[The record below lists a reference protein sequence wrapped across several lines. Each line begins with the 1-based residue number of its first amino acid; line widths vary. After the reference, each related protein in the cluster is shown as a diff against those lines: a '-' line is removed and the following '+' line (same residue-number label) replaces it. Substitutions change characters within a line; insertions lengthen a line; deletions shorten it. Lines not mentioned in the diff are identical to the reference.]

1 MRSAVARLWWRCFPL
16 GGSFAWLQLR
26 SDPLRFAAAVAGI
39 AFAAVMVTF
48 QLGLYEALTEGAV
61 IVHRSLRGDLMMIS
75 RQYEFIAINE
85 GFTERRLAQA
95 RALPEVASVAALY
108 VATGKW
114 RNPVDGH
121 FQTIVVFG
129 IRPGEA
135 PFALPE
141 LEASAPALLREG
153 AGFFDRMSR
162 PSYGHVTELF
172 EARGPFETEL
182 NRQHIRIEGLFT
194 LGTTLAVDANLVVG
208 EQTFHT
214 IFPQIPQGFIHVG
227 LIRLRAGAD
236 PVAVRD
242 RLLAFLP
249 ADVNV
254 LTPEQFAQ
262 IEKDYW
268 TGKTPI
274 GFVINAGLIVGL
286 VVGAVIVYQILYT
299 DVTEHLPEY
308 ATLKAM
314 GYDDG
319 FFARLVAGEALIL
332 TVLGYVPGVIAALG
346 VFRLMTAM
354 SSLNPKATPTTLAI
368 VFVLIA
374 GMCAVAGAFATRK
387 LRQARP
393 AEIF

>member
-1 MRSAVARLWWRCFPL
+1 MKSAAARLWWRLFPL
-16 GGSFAWLQLR
+16 GHSFAWLQLR

-85 GFTERRLAQA
+85 GFTERRLEQV
-95 RALPEVASVAALY
+95 RALPEVSSVAALF

-141 LEASAPALLREG
+141 LEAKAPMLLREET
-153 AGFFDRMSR
+153 AFFDRMSR
-162 PSYGHVTELF
+162 PAYGRVTELF
-172 EARGPFETEL
+172 EARGPFDTEL
-182 NRQHIRIEGLFT
+182 NRQHIRVAGLFK

-214 IFPQIPQGFIHVG
+214 IFPQIPQGFINVG
-227 LIRLRAGAD
+227 LIRLQPGAD

-242 RLLAFLP
+242 RLMAFLP
-249 ADVNV
+249 PDVKV
-254 LTPEQFAQ
+254 LTPEEFAQ
-262 IEKDYW
+262 VEKDYW

-286 VVGAVIVYQILYT
+286 IVGAVIVYQILYT

-314 GYDDG
+314 GYSDG

-332 TVLGYVPGVIAALG
+332 TVLGYVPGVITAFG
-346 VFRLMTAM
+346 IFRLMTAM
-354 SSLNPKATPTTLAI
+354 SSLNPQATPVTLVI

>member
-1 MRSAVARLWWRCFPL
+1 M
-16 GGSFAWLQLR
+16 
-26 SDPLRFAAAVAGI
+26 
-39 AFAAVMVTF
+39 
-48 QLGLYEALTEGAV
+48 
-61 IVHRSLRGDLMMIS
+61 
-75 RQYEFIAINE
+75 
-85 GFTERRLAQA
+85 
-95 RALPEVASVAALY
+95 
-108 VATGKW
+108 
-114 RNPVDGH
+114 
-121 FQTIVVFG
+121 
-129 IRPGEA
+129 
-135 PFALPE
+135 
-141 LEASAPALLREG
+141 
-153 AGFFDRMSR
+153 
-162 PSYGHVTELF
+162 
-172 EARGPFETEL
+172 
-182 NRQHIRIEGLFT
+182 
-194 LGTTLAVDANLVVG
+194 
-208 EQTFHT
+208 
-214 IFPQIPQGFIHVG
+214 
-227 LIRLRAGAD
+227 
-236 PVAVRD
+236 RD

-249 ADVNV
+249 PDVQV

-332 TVLGYVPGVIAALG
+332 TVLGYVPGVITSFG

-354 SSLNPKATPTTLAI
+354 SSLNPKATPATLAF

-393 AEIF
+393 ARSSDRPRRCPLHRADHRRARAAPPTARAHSCARSCTALMSISRPARSRSSWATVARARRPFSHW

>member
-1 MRSAVARLWWRCFPL
+1 MRAAAARLWWQWFPL
-16 GGSFAWLQLR
+16 GSSFAWLQLR

-48 QLGLYEALTEGAV
+48 QLGLYEALTEGSV
-61 IVHRSLRGDLMMIS
+61 IVHRRLRGDLMMIS

-85 GFTERRLAQA
+85 GFTERRLEQT
-95 RALPEVASVAALY
+95 RALPEVASVAALD

-114 RNPVDGH
+114 RNPVDGR

-135 PFALPE
+135 PFALPD
-141 LEASAPALLREG
+141 LEASASQLLREDT
-153 AGFFDRMSR
+153 AFFDRTSR
-162 PSYGHVTELF
+162 PAYGHITDLF
-172 EARGPFETEL
+172 ESRGPFETEL
-182 NRQHIRIEGLFT
+182 NRQHIRVEGLFT

-208 EQTFHT
+208 EKTFHN
-214 IFPQIPQGFIHVG
+214 IFPQIPTDFVNVG
-227 LIRLRAGAD
+227 LIRLRPGAD
-236 PVAVRD
+236 PAAVRD

-249 ADVNV
+249 PDVKV
-254 LTPEQFAQ
+254 LTPEEFAQ

-274 GFVINAGLIVGL
+274 GFVVNAGLIVGL
-286 VVGAVIVYQILYT
+286 IVGAVIVYQILYT

-314 GYDDG
+314 GYDDR
-319 FFARLVAGEALIL
+319 FFARLVAGQSLIL
-332 TVLGYVPGVIAALG
+332 TVLGYVPGVLATFG
-346 VFRLMTAM
+346 VFHLMRKM
-354 SSLNPKATPTTLAI
+354 SSLNPQATPATLAI

-374 GMCAVAGAFATRK
+374 GMCGVAGAFATRK

>member
-1 MRSAVARLWWRCFPL
+1 MRSAAARLWWQWFPL
-16 GGSFAWLQLR
+16 GSSFAWLQLR
-26 SDPLRFAAAVAGI
+26 SDPLRFAAAVSGI

-48 QLGLYEALTEGAV
+48 QLGLYEALTEGSV
-61 IVHRSLRGDLMMIS
+61 VVHRRLRGDLMMIS

-85 GFTERRLAQA
+85 GFTERRLQQA
-95 RALPEVASVAALY
+95 RALPEVASVAALD

-114 RNPVDGH
+114 RNPVDGR

-135 PFALPE
+135 PFALPD
-141 LEASAPALLREG
+141 LEANASQLLREDT
-153 AGFFDRMSR
+153 AFFDRTSR
-162 PSYGHVTELF
+162 PAYGHITDLF
-172 EARGPFETEL
+172 ESRGPFETEL
-182 NRQHIRIEGLFT
+182 NRQHLRIEGLFT
-194 LGTTLAVDANLVVG
+194 LGTTLAVDANVVVG
-208 EQTFHT
+208 EKTFHN
-214 IFPQIPQGFIHVG
+214 IFRQIPPGFINVG
-227 LIRLRAGAD
+227 LIRLRPGAD

-242 RLLAFLP
+242 RLVAFLP
-249 ADVNV
+249 PDVKV
-254 LTPEQFAQ
+254 LTPEEFAQ

-274 GFVINAGLIVGL
+274 GFVVNAGLIVGL

-314 GYDDG
+314 GYDDR
-319 FFARLVAGEALIL
+319 FFARLVAGQSLIL
-332 TVLGYVPGVIAALG
+332 TVLGYVPGVFVSFG
-346 VFRLMTAM
+346 VFRLMREM
-354 SSLNPKATPTTLAI
+354 SSLNPQATPATLAI

>member
-1 MRSAVARLWWRCFPL
+1 MRSAAARLWWQWFPL
-16 GGSFAWLQLR
+16 GSSFAWLQLR

-48 QLGLYEALTEGAV
+48 QLGLYQALTEGAV

-85 GFTERRLAQA
+85 GFTERRLQQA
-95 RALPEVASVAALY
+95 RALPEVASVAALD

-114 RNPVDGH
+114 RNPVDGRL
-121 FQTIVVFG
+121 QTIVVFG

-135 PFALPE
+135 PFALPD
-141 LEASAPALLREG
+141 LEASAPELLRENT
-153 AGFFDRMSR
+153 AFFDRTSR
-162 PSYGHVTELF
+162 PAYGHITDLF
-172 EARGPFETEL
+172 ESRGPFETEL
-182 NRQHIRIEGLFT
+182 NRQHIRVEGLFT

-208 EQTFHT
+208 EKTFHN
-214 IFPQIPQGFIHVG
+214 IFPQIPTDFINVG
-227 LIRLRAGAD
+227 LIRLRPGAD

-249 ADVNV
+249 PDVKV
-254 LTPEQFAQ
+254 LTPDDFAQ

-319 FFARLVAGEALIL
+319 FFARLVAGQALIL
-332 TVLGYVPGVIAALG
+332 TVLGYVPGVIATFG
-346 VFRLMTAM
+346 VFRLMREM
-354 SSLNPKATPTTLAI
+354 SSLNPKATPGTLAI

-374 GMCAVAGAFATRK
+374 GMCGVAGAFATRK

>member
-1 MRSAVARLWWRCFPL
+1 MRAAAARLWWRWFPL
-16 GGSFAWLQLR
+16 GSSFAWLQLR

-48 QLGLYEALTEGAV
+48 QLGLYQALTEGSV

-75 RQYEFIAINE
+75 GQYEFIAINE
-85 GFTERRLAQA
+85 SFTERRLQQA
-95 RALPEVASVAALY
+95 RALPEVASVAALN

-114 RNPVDGH
+114 RNPVDGR
-121 FQTIVVFG
+121 FQTMVVFG

-141 LEASAPALLREG
+141 LEAQAPTLLREG
-153 AGFFDRMSR
+153 AAFFDRTSR
-162 PSYGHVTELF
+162 PSYGRVTELF
-172 EARGPFETEL
+172 EERGPFTTEL
-182 NRQHIRIEGLFT
+182 NRQHIRVEGLFT

-208 EQTFHT
+208 EPTFRT
-214 IFPQIPQGFIHVG
+214 LFPQIPPGFIHVG
-227 LIRLRAGAD
+227 LIRLRPGAD

-242 RLLAFLP
+242 RLQAFLP
-249 ADVNV
+249 PDVRV
-254 LTPEQFAQ
+254 LIPEEFAQ

-274 GFVINAGLIVGL
+274 GFVVNAGLIVGL
-286 VVGAVIVYQILYT
+286 IVGAVIVYQILYT

-314 GYDDG
+314 GYDDR
-319 FFARLVAGEALIL
+319 FFARLVAGQSLIL
-332 TVLGYVPGVIAALG
+332 TVMGYVPGVIASFG
-346 VFRLMTAM
+346 VFHLMRKM
-354 SSLNPKATPTTLAI
+354 SSLNPQATPGTLAI

-374 GMCAVAGAFATRK
+374 GMCGVAGAFATRK

>member
-1 MRSAVARLWWRCFPL
+1 MRSAAARLWWHWFPL
-16 GGSFAWLQLR
+16 GRSFAWLQLR

-95 RALPEVASVAALY
+95 RALPEVASVATLH

-141 LEASAPALLREG
+141 LEASAPMLLREG
-153 AGFFDRMSR
+153 AGFFDRLSR

-172 EARGPFETEL
+172 ETHGPFDTEL
-182 NRQHIRIEGLFT
+182 NRQHLRIEGLFT

-208 EQTFHT
+208 EQTFFT
-214 IFPQIPQGFIHVG
+214 LFPQAPEGFTNVG
-227 LIRLRAGAD
+227 LIRLRPGAD

-249 ADVNV
+249 PDVNV
-254 LTPEQFAQ
+254 LTPEQYAQ

-314 GYDDG
+314 GYDDR
-319 FFARLVAGEALIL
+319 FFAGLVAGQALIL
-332 TVLGYVPGVIAALG
+332 TVLGYVPGVITALG

-354 SSLNPKATPTTLAI
+354 SSLNPQATPATLAI

>member
-1 MRSAVARLWWRCFPL
+1 
-16 GGSFAWLQLR
+16 
-26 SDPLRFAAAVAGI
+26 
-39 AFAAVMVTF
+39 
-48 QLGLYEALTEGAV
+48 
-61 IVHRSLRGDLMMIS
+61 MMIS

-85 GFTERRLAQA
+85 SFTERRLQQA
-95 RALPEVASVAALY
+95 RALPEVASVAALN

-114 RNPVDGH
+114 RNPVDGR

-135 PFALPE
+135 PFALPD
-141 LEASAPALLREG
+141 LEASASKLLREDT
-153 AGFFDRMSR
+153 GFFDRTSR
-162 PSYGHVTELF
+162 PSYGHITELF
-172 EARGPFETEL
+172 ESQGPFETEL
-182 NRQHIRIEGLFT
+182 NRQHLRIEGLFT

-208 EQTFHT
+208 EKTFRN
-214 IFPQIPQGFIHVG
+214 IFPQIPPGFIHVG

-249 ADVNV
+249 PDVRV
-254 LTPEQFAQ
+254 LTPEEFAQ

-274 GFVINAGLIVGL
+274 GFVVNAGLIVGL
-286 VVGAVIVYQILYT
+286 IVGAVIVYQILYT

-314 GYDDG
+314 GYDDR
-319 FFARLVAGEALIL
+319 FFARLVAGQALIL
-332 TVLGYVPGVIAALG
+332 TVLGYVPGVIASFA
-346 VFRLMTAM
+346 VFRLMREM
-354 SSLNPKATPTTLAI
+354 SSLNPHVTPATLAI

-387 LRQARP
+387 LRLARP

>member
-1 MRSAVARLWWRCFPL
+1 MRSAAARLWWRWFPL
-16 GGSFAWLQLR
+16 GSPFAWLQLR

-48 QLGLYEALTEGAV
+48 QLGLYQALTEGSV

-85 GFTERRLAQA
+85 GFTERRLQQT
-95 RALPEVASVAALY
+95 RALPEVASVAALD

-114 RNPVDGH
+114 RNPVDGR

-141 LEASAPALLREG
+141 LEANAPTLLREG
-153 AGFFDRMSR
+153 AGFFDRTSR
-162 PSYGHVTELF
+162 PSYGHITELF
-172 EARGPFETEL
+172 EERGPFTTEL

-214 IFPQIPQGFIHVG
+214 LFPQIPPGFIHVG

-249 ADVNV
+249 PDVQV
-254 LTPEQFAQ
+254 LLPEDFAQ
-262 IEKDYW
+262 VEKDYW

-274 GFVINAGLIVGL
+274 GFVVNAGLIVGL
-286 VVGAVIVYQILYT
+286 IVGAVIVYQILYT

-314 GYDDG
+314 GYDDR
-319 FFARLVAGEALIL
+319 FFARLVAGQALIL
-332 TVLGYVPGVIAALG
+332 TVMGYVPGVIASFG
-346 VFRLMTAM
+346 VFHLMRKM
-354 SSLNPKATPTTLAI
+354 SSLNPQATPATLAI

-374 GMCAVAGAFATRK
+374 GMCGVAGAFATRK

>member
-1 MRSAVARLWWRCFPL
+1 MRSAAARLWWQWFPL
-16 GGSFAWLQLR
+16 GSSFAWLQLR

-48 QLGLYEALTEGAV
+48 QLGLYQALTEGAV
-61 IVHRSLRGDLMMIS
+61 IVHRSLRGDLMIIS

-85 GFTERRLAQA
+85 GFTERRLQQA
-95 RALPEVASVAALY
+95 RALPEVASVAALD

-114 RNPVDGH
+114 RNPVDGR

-135 PFALPE
+135 PFALPD
-141 LEASAPALLREG
+141 LEASASQLLREDT
-153 AGFFDRMSR
+153 AFFDRTSR
-162 PSYGHVTELF
+162 PAYGHITDLF
-172 EARGPFETEL
+172 ESKGPFETEL
-182 NRQHIRIEGLFT
+182 NRQHIRVEGLFT

-208 EQTFHT
+208 EKTFHN
-214 IFPQIPQGFIHVG
+214 IFPQIPPGFVNVG
-227 LIRLRAGAD
+227 LIRLRPGAD

-242 RLLAFLP
+242 RLVAFLP
-249 ADVNV
+249 PDVKV
-254 LTPEQFAQ
+254 LTPEEFAQ

-274 GFVINAGLIVGL
+274 GFVVNAGLIVGL

-314 GYDDG
+314 GYDNG
-319 FFARLVAGEALIL
+319 FFARLVAGQSLIL
-332 TVLGYVPGVIAALG
+332 TVLGYVPGVLVSFG
-346 VFRLMTAM
+346 VFRLMREM
-354 SSLNPKATPTTLAI
+354 SSLNPQATPGTLAI
-368 VFVLIA
+368 VFILIA

-387 LRQARP
+387 LRQLRP

>member
-1 MRSAVARLWWRCFPL
+1 MRSAVARLWRQWFPL
-16 GGSFAWLQLR
+16 GNSFAWLQLR
-26 SDPLRFAAAVAGI
+26 SDPLRFAAAISGI

-61 IVHRSLRGDLMMIS
+61 IVHRHLRGDLMMIS
-75 RQYEFIAINE
+75 REHEVRAINE
-85 GFTERRLAQA
+85 GFQERPPEQT
-95 RALPEVASVAALY
+95 RALPEVESVAALD

-114 RNPVDGH
+114 RNPVDGR

-141 LEASAPALLREG
+141 LEASASKLLREG
-153 AGFFDRMSR
+153 TGFFDRTSR

-172 EARGPFETEL
+172 ESRGPFETEL

-208 EQTFHT
+208 GRTFHT
-214 IFPQIPQGFIHVG
+214 IFPQIPPDFINVG
-227 LIRLRAGAD
+227 LIRLRPGAD
-236 PVAVRD
+236 PVSVRD

-249 ADVNV
+249 PDVKV
-254 LTPEQFAQ
+254 LTPDDFAQ

-319 FFARLVAGEALIL
+319 FFARLVTGQALIL
-332 TVLGYVPGVIAALG
+332 TVLGYVPGVIASIG
-346 VFRLMTAM
+346 VFRLMSAM
-354 SSLNPKATPTTLAI
+354 SRLTPQATPATRAI
-368 VFVLIA
+368 GFVLIS
-374 GMCAVAGAFATRK
+374 GMCGAAGALTTRK

>member
-1 MRSAVARLWWRCFPL
+1 MKTAAARLWWQWFPL

-48 QLGLYEALTEGAV
+48 QLGLYQALTEGSV
-61 IVHRSLRGDLMMIS
+61 IVHRSLRSDLMLVS

-85 GFTERRLAQA
+85 SFTERRLQQA
-95 RALPEVASVAALY
+95 RALPEVTSVAALN

-114 RNPVDGH
+114 RNPVDGR
-121 FQTIVVFG
+121 FQTMVVFG

-141 LEASAPALLREG
+141 LEAQAPALLREG
-153 AGFFDRMSR
+153 TAFFDRMSR
-162 PSYGHVTELF
+162 PSYGRVAERF
-172 EARGPFETEL
+172 EAQGPVETEF

-208 EQTFHT
+208 EQTFRT
-214 IFPQIPQGFIHVG
+214 LFPQVPPGFTHVG
-227 LIRLRAGAD
+227 LIRLRPGAD

-242 RLLAFLP
+242 RLRAFLP
-249 ADVNV
+249 PDVQV
-254 LTPEQFAQ
+254 LLPDDFAQ

-274 GFVINAGLIVGL
+274 GFVVNAGLIVGL

-299 DVTEHLPEY
+299 DVAEHLPEY

-314 GYDDG
+314 GYDDR
-319 FFARLVAGEALIL
+319 FFARLVASQSLIL
-332 TVLGYVPGVIAALG
+332 TVCGYVPGVLASFG
-346 VFRLMTAM
+346 VFHLMRKM
-354 SSLNPKATPTTLAI
+354 SSLNPQATLGTLAI

-374 GMCAVAGAFATRK
+374 GMCGVAGAFATRK

>member
-1 MRSAVARLWWRCFPL
+1 MRSAVKRLRSHWFPL

-95 RALPEVASVAALY
+95 RALPEVASVAVLH

-129 IRPGEA
+129 IRPDEA
-135 PFALPE
+135 PFALPD
-141 LEASAPALLREG
+141 LEAAAPALLREG
-153 AGFFDRMSR
+153 AGFFDRTSR
-162 PSYGHVTELF
+162 PSYGHITELF
-172 EARGPFETEL
+172 EAHGPFDTEL
-182 NRQHIRIEGLFT
+182 NRKHIRIEGLFT

-214 IFPQIPQGFIHVG
+214 IFPQSPPGFINVG
-227 LIRLRAGAD
+227 LIRLRPGAD

-242 RLLAFLP
+242 RLQAFLP
-249 ADVNV
+249 PDVNV
-254 LTPEQFAQ
+254 LTPEQFAR

-299 DVTEHLPEY
+299 DVSEHLPEY

-319 FFARLVAGEALIL
+319 FFARLVAGQALIL
-332 TVLGYVPGVIAALG
+332 TVLGYVPGVIASFG
-346 VFRLMTAM
+346 VFHLMTAM
-354 SSLNPKATPTTLAI
+354 SSLNPKATPVTLAI

>member
-1 MRSAVARLWWRCFPL
+1 MRSAVARLWWRWFPL
-16 GGSFAWLQLR
+16 GASFAWLQLR

-39 AFAAVMVTF
+39 GFAAVMVTF
-48 QLGLYEALTEGAV
+48 QLGLYEALTEGSV
-61 IVHRSLRGDLMMIS
+61 IVHRSLRADLMMVS

-85 GFTERRLAQA
+85 GFTERRLEQA
-95 RALPEVASVAALY
+95 RALPEVGSVAAFF

-121 FQTIVVFG
+121 FQTIVVYG

-141 LEASAPALLREG
+141 LEASATTLLRQG
-153 AGFFDRMSR
+153 AAFFDRRSR
-162 PSYGHVTELF
+162 PSYGRVTELF
-172 EARGPFETEL
+172 ETQGPFDIEL
-182 NRQHIRIEGLFT
+182 NRQRIRIEGLFT

-208 EQTFHT
+208 EHTFHT
-214 IFPQIPQGFIHVG
+214 IFPQTQPGFINVG

-236 PVAVRD
+236 PAAVRD

-249 ADVNV
+249 PDVDV
-254 LTPEQFAQ
+254 LTPAQFAQ
-262 IEKDYW
+262 REKDYW

-274 GFVINAGLIVGL
+274 GFVITAGLIVGL

-299 DVTEHLPEY
+299 DVSEHLPEY
-308 ATLKAM
+308 ATLKAL

-319 FFARLVAGEALIL
+319 FFARLVAGQALIL
-332 TVLGYVPGVIAALG
+332 TVMGYVPGVIVSLG
-346 VFRLMTAM
+346 VFRLMTVM
-354 SSLNPKATPTTLAI
+354 STLNPKATPATLAS

-374 GMCAVAGAFATRK
+374 GMCGVAGGFATRK

>member
-1 MRSAVARLWWRCFPL
+1 MRSAAARLWWHWFPL

-95 RALPEVASVAALY
+95 RALPEVASVAVLH

-135 PFALPE
+135 PFVLPD
-141 LEASAPALLREG
+141 LEAKASTLLREG
-153 AGFFDRMSR
+153 AGFFDRTSR
-162 PSYGHVTELF
+162 PSYGHVTELV
-172 EARGPFETEL
+172 ETRGPFETEL
-182 NRQHIRIEGLFT
+182 NRQHIHIEGLFT

-214 IFPQIPQGFIHVG
+214 IFPQSPPGFINVG

-249 ADVNV
+249 PDVQV
-254 LTPEQFAQ
+254 LTPEAFAQ

-274 GFVINAGLIVGL
+274 GFVVNAGLIVGL
-286 VVGAVIVYQILYT
+286 IVGAVIVYQILYT

-319 FFARLVAGEALIL
+319 FFARLVAGQALIL
-332 TVLGYVPGVIAALG
+332 TVLGYVPGVIASFG
-346 VFRLMTAM
+346 VFHVMSAM
-354 SSLNPKATPTTLAI
+354 SSLNPKATPVTLAI

-374 GMCAVAGAFATRK
+374 GMCTVAGAFATRK

>member
-1 MRSAVARLWWRCFPL
+1 MRSAAARLWWQWFPL
-16 GGSFAWLQLR
+16 GNSFAWLQLR

-85 GFTERRLAQA
+85 GFTERRLEQT
-95 RALPEVASVAALY
+95 RALPEVASVAALD

-114 RNPVDGH
+114 RNPVDGR

-135 PFALPE
+135 PFALTE
-141 LEASAPALLREG
+141 LEASAPTLLREG
-153 AGFFDRMSR
+153 AGFFDRTSR
-162 PSYGHVTELF
+162 PSYGHVTDLF
-172 EARGPFETEL
+172 EKHGPFVTEL

-208 EQTFHT
+208 ERTFHM
-214 IFPQIPQGFIHVG
+214 IFPQIPPGFINVG
-227 LIRLRAGAD
+227 LIRLRPGAD
-236 PVAVRD
+236 PAAVRD

-249 ADVNV
+249 PDVRV
-254 LTPEQFAQ
+254 LTPNDFAQ

-314 GYDDG
+314 GYDDR
-319 FFARLVAGEALIL
+319 FFARLVAGQALIL
-332 TVLGYVPGVIAALG
+332 TVLGYVPGVVASFGI
-346 VFRLMTAM
+346 FRMMTAM
-354 SSLNPKATPTTLAI
+354 SSLNPHATPATLAI

-374 GMCAVAGAFATRK
+374 GMCGVAGAFATRK

>member
-1 MRSAVARLWWRCFPL
+1 MIPAAARFWWHWFPL
-16 GGSFAWLQLR
+16 GQPLAWLQLR

-85 GFTERRLAQA
+85 GFTERRLQQA
-95 RALPEVASVAALY
+95 RALPEVASVAALD

-114 RNPVDGH
+114 RNPVDGR

-135 PFALPE
+135 PLALPD
-141 LEASAPALLREG
+141 LEASASKLLREDS
-153 AGFFDRMSR
+153 GFFDRTSR
-162 PSYGHVTELF
+162 PSYGRITELF
-172 EARGPFETEL
+172 ESRGPFETEL

-208 EQTFHT
+208 EKTFHT
-214 IFPQIPQGFIHVG
+214 IFPNIPPGFVNVG
-227 LIRLRAGAD
+227 LIRLRPGAD

-249 ADVNV
+249 PDVQV
-254 LTPEQFAQ
+254 LLPDDYAQ

-274 GFVINAGLIVGL
+274 GFVVNAGLIVGL

-319 FFARLVAGEALIL
+319 FFARLVAGQSLIL
-332 TVLGYVPGVIAALG
+332 TILGYVPGVLASFG
-346 VFRLMTAM
+346 VFHLMRKM
-354 SSLNPKATPTTLAI
+354 SSLNPQATPATLAI

-374 GMCAVAGAFATRK
+374 GMCGVAGAFATRK

>member
-1 MRSAVARLWWRCFPL
+1 MRTAAARLWMKWFPL
-16 GGSFAWLQLR
+16 GSAFAWLQLR
-26 SDPLRFAAAVAGI
+26 SDPRRFAAAVAGI

-48 QLGLYEALTEGAV
+48 QLGLYQALTEGSV

-85 GFTERRLAQA
+85 GFPERRLQQV
-95 RALPEVASVAALY
+95 RALPEVASVASLN

-114 RNPVDGH
+114 RNPVDGR

-135 PFALPE
+135 PFALPD
-141 LEASAPALLREG
+141 LEASASKLLREG
-153 AGFFDRMSR
+153 TAFFDRTSR
-162 PSYGHVTELF
+162 PAYGNITTLF
-172 EARGPFETEL
+172 ENGGAFETEL

-194 LGTTLAVDANLVVG
+194 LGTTLAVDANVVTG
-208 EQTFHT
+208 EKTFRT
-214 IFPQIPQGFIHVG
+214 LFPQIPAEFTHVG
-227 LIRLRAGAD
+227 LIRLQPGAD
-236 PVAVRD
+236 PQAVRD
-242 RLLAFLP
+242 RLQAFLP
-249 ADVNV
+249 PDVRVV
-254 LTPEQFAQ
+254 LPQEFAE
-262 IEKDYW
+262 IEMRYW

-274 GFVINAGLIVGL
+274 GFVVNAGLIVGL
-286 VVGAVIVYQILYT
+286 IVGAVIVYQILYT

-319 FFARLVAGEALIL
+319 FFGRLVASQALIL
-332 TVLGYVPGVIAALG
+332 TVTGYVPGVIASFG
-346 VFRLMTAM
+346 VFRVMTAM
-354 SSLNPKATPTTLAI
+354 SSLNPKATPGTLAI
-368 VFVLIA
+368 VFILIA
-374 GMCAVAGAFATRK
+374 GMCAAAGAFATRK

>member
-1 MRSAVARLWWRCFPL
+1 MRAAAVRLWWRWFPL
-16 GGSFAWLQLR
+16 GSSFAWLQLR

-48 QLGLYEALTEGAV
+48 QLGLYQALTEGSV
-61 IVHRSLRGDLMMIS
+61 IVHRSLRGDLMLVS

-85 GFTERRLAQA
+85 SFTERRLQQA
-95 RALPEVASVAALY
+95 RALPEVASVAALN

-114 RNPVDGH
+114 RNPVDGR
-121 FQTIVVFG
+121 FQTMVVFG

-141 LEASAPALLREG
+141 LEAQAPMLLREG
-153 AGFFDRMSR
+153 TAFFDRASR
-162 PSYGHVTELF
+162 PSYGRVAELF
-172 EARGPFETEL
+172 EAQGPVATEF

-208 EQTFHT
+208 EQTFRT
-214 IFPQIPQGFIHVG
+214 LFPQVPPGFTHVG
-227 LIRLRAGAD
+227 LIRLRPGAD

-242 RLLAFLP
+242 RLRAFMPPDVQVLLP
-249 ADVNV
+249 DD
-254 LTPEQFAQ
+254 FAQ

-274 GFVINAGLIVGL
+274 GFVVNAGLIVGL
-286 VVGAVIVYQILYT
+286 IVGAVIVYQILYT

-314 GYDDG
+314 GYDDR
-319 FFARLVAGEALIL
+319 FFARLVVAQSLIL
-332 TVLGYVPGVIAALG
+332 TVVGYVPGVLASFG
-346 VFRLMTAM
+346 VFHLMRKM
-354 SSLNPKATPTTLAI
+354 SSLNPQATPGTLAI

-374 GMCAVAGAFATRK
+374 GMCGVAGAFATRK

>member
-1 MRSAVARLWWRCFPL
+1 MRSAAARLWWQWFPL

-48 QLGLYEALTEGAV
+48 QLGLYEALTEGSV
-61 IVHRSLRGDLMMIS
+61 IVHRRLRGDLMMIS

-85 GFTERRLAQA
+85 GFPERRLQQA
-95 RALPEVASVAALY
+95 RALPEVAAVAALD

-114 RNPVDGH
+114 RNPVDGR

-135 PFALPE
+135 PFALPD
-141 LEASAPALLREG
+141 LEASAPMLLREDT
-153 AGFFDRMSR
+153 AFFDRTSR
-162 PSYGHVTELF
+162 PAYGHITELF
-172 EARGPFETEL
+172 ESRGPFETEL
-182 NRQHIRIEGLFT
+182 NRQHLRIEGLFT

-208 EQTFHT
+208 EKTFHN
-214 IFPQIPQGFIHVG
+214 IFPQIPPGFINVG
-227 LIRLRAGAD
+227 LIRLRPGAD
-236 PVAVRD
+236 PVTVRD

-249 ADVNV
+249 PDVKV
-254 LTPEQFAQ
+254 VTPDDFAQ

-274 GFVINAGLIVGL
+274 GFVVNAGLIVGL

-314 GYDDG
+314 GYDDR
-319 FFARLVAGEALIL
+319 FFARLVGGQSLIL
-332 TVLGYVPGVIAALG
+332 TVLGYVPGVLASFG
-346 VFRLMTAM
+346 VFRLMREM
-354 SSLNPKATPTTLAI
+354 SSLNPHVTPATLTI
-368 VFVLIA
+368 VFVLIS
-374 GMCAVAGAFATRK
+374 GMCGVAGAFATRK
-387 LRQARP
+387 LRQVRP

>member
-1 MRSAVARLWWRCFPL
+1 MRAAAARIWWRWFPL
-16 GGSFAWLQLR
+16 GSSFAWLQLR

-48 QLGLYEALTEGAV
+48 QLGLYQALTEGSV
-61 IVHRSLRGDLMMIS
+61 VVHRRLRGDLMMIS

-85 GFTERRLAQA
+85 GFTERRLQQA
-95 RALPEVASVAALY
+95 RALPEVTSVAALD

-114 RNPVDGH
+114 RNPVDGR

-135 PFALPE
+135 PFALPD
-141 LEASAPALLREG
+141 LEANASKLLREDT
-153 AGFFDRMSR
+153 AFFDRTSR
-162 PSYGHVTELF
+162 PAYGHITELF
-172 EARGPFETEL
+172 ESQGPFETEL
-182 NRQHIRIEGLFT
+182 NRQHLRIEGLFT
-194 LGTTLAVDANLVVG
+194 LGTTLAVDANVVVG
-208 EQTFHT
+208 EKTFHN
-214 IFPQIPQGFIHVG
+214 IFRQIPPGFINVG
-227 LIRLRAGAD
+227 LIRLRPGAD
-236 PVAVRD
+236 PVGVRD

-249 ADVNV
+249 PDVKV
-254 LTPEQFAQ
+254 LTPEEFAQ

-274 GFVINAGLIVGL
+274 GFVVNAGLIVGL

-314 GYDDG
+314 GYNDR
-319 FFARLVAGEALIL
+319 FFARLVAGQSLIL
-332 TVLGYVPGVIAALG
+332 TVLGYVPGVFVSFG
-346 VFRLMTAM
+346 VFRLMREM
-354 SSLNPKATPTTLAI
+354 SSLNPQATPATLAI
-368 VFVLIA
+368 VFVLIS